1 MTLFPFYAVYAHLLL
16 LAYAVPVPRPMD
28 DSEDHKFTVTY
39 YPYGEPKPPHWV
51 LGDGGELWRD
61 KHRSDWGP
69 RIPSWYRQADR
80 KVFDTLIDIKPA
92 DYGPVFLLPKTRG
105 VAGSMQ
111 IPRYQD
117 HDQKVH
123 EGQDM
128 TLLVMRAVPRSHPS
142 ASSHPVLADAVYHQV
157 NVLKH
162 TNQLLEAGHLPSG
175 AAAMIIYGK
184 AGKPLQEIDFY
195 NKADSSKQF
204 SLQKALEDM
213 ACEEAVRIAK
223 EYGVLYTGSPL
234 LDRRT
239 LVAISD
245 GQITSVLLTGWSD
258 YAFVEKDA
266 PKEEMMKFCRAMCEY
281 KATFTPPPLPP
292 PRS

>member
-1 MTLFPFYAVYAHLLL
+1 MILFPSYAVYALLLL

-39 YPYGEPKPPHWV
+39 YPKPCQKTSFV
-51 LGDGGELWRD
+51 LTQAIF
-61 KHRSDWGP
+61 RSTGYWEMAEIIPFTGVP
-69 RIPSWYRQADR
+69 GFRRGIVKRIVKSL
-80 KVFDTLIDIKPA
+80 VDTLIDIKPA
-92 DYGPVFLLPKTRG
+92 DYGPAFLLPKNRG

-128 TLLVMRAVPRSHPS
+128 TIAGHES
-142 ASSHPVLADAVYHQV
+142 ADAVYHQV

-234 LDRRT
+234 LDGRT

>member
-1 MTLFPFYAVYAHLLL
+1 
-16 LAYAVPVPRPMD
+16 
-28 DSEDHKFTVTY
+28 
-39 YPYGEPKPPHWV
+39 
-51 LGDGGELWRD
+51 
-61 KHRSDWGP
+61 
-69 RIPSWYRQADR
+69 
-80 KVFDTLIDIKPA
+80 
-92 DYGPVFLLPKTRG
+92 
-105 VAGSMQ
+105 MQ
-111 IPRYQD
+111 ISRYQD
-117 HDQKVH
+117 HDKKVH

-142 ASSHPVLADAVYHQV
+142 ASSQPVLADAVYHQV

-184 AGKPLQEIDFY
+184 AGKPLQDIDFY

-234 LDRRT
+234 LDGRT

-258 YAFVEKDA
+258 YANNISVTHRLVGLCFRRERCAQGGDGKHMQS
-266 PKEEMMKFCRAMCEY
+266 EMPPSQTQRAMKLTSYVDEILSRDVRIQSNIH
-281 KATFTPPPLPP
+281 ATPTPTPTIINIRQTIVSNFVTRLWKSRDSHGLKIELVWTWNLPCLG
-292 PRS
+292 S

>member
-1 MTLFPFYAVYAHLLL
+1 MILFPSYAVYALLLL

-39 YPYGEPKPPHWV
+39 YPTGYWEMAVALALKN
-51 LGDGGELWRD
+51 LGT
-61 KHRSDWGP
+61 HRHMIDSRAP
-69 RIPSWYRQADR
+69 LLP
-80 KVFDTLIDIKPA
+80 DTLIDIKPA
-92 DYGPVFLLPKTRG
+92 DYGPAFLLPKNRG

-234 LDRRT
+234 LDGRT